1 MFFDHQ
7 IISQFWYGF
16 CLRNVY
22 FWNPDKLTK
31 FMKKVAS
38 DSEVF
43 FQRLKSYRS
52 KTLAHGS
59 VGIANEFIMLDNSE
73 QVLVKQIQFSRCG
86 GYDIDRFVPTAR

>member
-1 MFFDHQ
+1 MFLPKSVSEIQNHCILISQGHRPKNVHSF
-7 IISQFWYGF
+7 SQFWYGF

-22 FWNPDKLTK
+22 FWNPDTK
-31 FMKKVAS
+31 FMKRVAS

-73 QVLVKQIQFSRCG
+73 QVLVK
-86 GYDIDRFVPTAR
+86 